1 MNLEEVKQLLAI
13 SLSGNITKQQQDAL
27 GNWLDSADKS
37 EYLTIL
43 QWWEKTVEERN
54 DYVAVDAELVSRIE
68 DGINNIDRPV
78 IPFPIKETKP
88 YQRRFKLAWP
98 VAASLFLVLLAGLG
112 YYYGSNNRTFNKR
125 VTQSQ
130 VLNDIKPGGNKAI
143 LTLSDGT
150 KVNLND
156 VHPGGLVANQQ
167 GISIVKKKDGQLVYN
182 IVGNGEL
189 NRVGLYN
196 VVQTPLGGQYQVNLP
211 DGTSVWLNAGSSLRY
226 PVNFDEGERRVELV
240 GEGYFEVAK
249 DKEKPFRV
257 QTRGQLV
264 EVLGTHFN
272 INSYEEETLTK
283 TSLLEGSVR
292 VRSLINKRTV
302 VLQPGQQA
310 QLNDYTLKVKN
321 VDVNEVAAWKDGFF
335 VFNDESAETVMRKI
349 ARWYDLEVIYA
360 NNISNIDFAG
370 SVTRYKN
377 VSEIIKTLELTGLVH
392 FKLDGRKLT
401 VFAN

>member
-1 MNLEEVKQLLAI
+1 MNLEEVKQLLEL
-13 SLSGNITKQQQDAL
+13 SLSGNFTKQQQDAL
-27 GNWLDSADKS
+27 AELLDRADRS
-37 EYLTIL
+37 ELLIVLY
-43 QWWEKTVEERN
+43 WWEEMLEQRN
-54 DYVAVDAELVSRIE
+54 DHSVVDAGLISRIE
-68 DGINNIDRPV
+68 DGLNHIERPV
-78 IPFPIKETKP
+78 IPFPIKEPKS
-88 YQRRFKLAWP
+88 YKKSFKMAWAI
-98 VAASLFLVLLAGLG
+98 AASLFLILSAGLF
-112 YYYGSNNRTFNKR
+112 YYYTSSNRPFDKQVR
-125 VTQSQ
+125 RSL

-143 LTLSDGT
+143 LILSDGT

-156 VHPGGLVANQQ
+156 VHTGGVVANQE
-167 GISIVKKKDGQLVYN
+167 GIKIIKKQDGQLVYN
-182 IVGNGEL
+182 MVGSSEL
-189 NRVGLYN
+189 NKPGLYN
-196 VVQTPLGGQYQVNLP
+196 TIQTPLGGQYRVNLP

-226 PVNFDEGERRVELV
+226 PVNFDSGERRVELI
-240 GEGYFEVAK
+240 GEGYFEVAR
-249 DKEKPFRV
+249 DTEKPFRV
-257 QTRGQLV
+257 QTRGQIV

-272 INSYEEETLTK
+272 INSYEEEALTK

-302 VLQPGQQA
+302 VLLPGQQS
-310 QLNDYTLKVKN
+310 QFNEYTLKVKN

-349 ARWYDLEVIYA
+349 ARWYDLEVIYE